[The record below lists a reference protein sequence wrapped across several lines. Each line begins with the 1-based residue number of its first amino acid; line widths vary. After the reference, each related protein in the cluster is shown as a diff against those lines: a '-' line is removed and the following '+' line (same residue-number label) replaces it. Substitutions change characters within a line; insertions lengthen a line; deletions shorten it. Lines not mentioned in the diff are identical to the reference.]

1 MKIAADKVLPST
13 EEQKTLWRVFLTV
26 HEKFTCLEIL
36 EIQLY
41 YLNKKEWEWQKQ
53 DLPLNTLM
61 WLQQSYIW
69 NSKGEVIAVQKTAKY
84 AGPKYEVFLVSFFF
98 FFLNC
103 HIHSEAHS
111 SLSASQRL
119 STCSAQLDNKV
130 ANTLHHWHHR
140 TVAYKTRLLTLGSS
154 FILHRS
160 SSSSGSAVVWAIWNK
175 EATLKNC
182 FSVSCPRSLNTLTG
196 HKGNHLSF
204 LTYL

>member
-1 MKIAADKVLPST
+1 
-13 EEQKTLWRVFLTV
+13 
-26 HEKFTCLEIL
+26 
-36 EIQLY
+36 
-41 YLNKKEWEWQKQ
+41 
-53 DLPLNTLM
+53 M

-84 AGPKYEVFLVSFFF
+84 AGPKYEVFCFGFFSFCFCM

-154 FILHRS
+154 FIPHRS

-175 EATLKNC
+175 EVTLKICSAVICPKNPNTSYQAIIWALC
-182 FSVSCPRSLNTLTG
+182 PISPVSLAHTVLPVLG
-196 HKGNHLSF
+196 P
-204 LTYL
+204 

>member
-1 MKIAADKVLPST
+1 
-13 EEQKTLWRVFLTV
+13 
-26 HEKFTCLEIL
+26 
-36 EIQLY
+36 
-41 YLNKKEWEWQKQ
+41 
-53 DLPLNTLM
+53 M

-84 AGPKYEVFLVSFFF
+84 AGPKYEGFLFFF
-98 FFLNC
+98 FHFVLFVFFLNC

-154 FILHRS
+154 FIPHRS

-175 EATLKNC
+175 EVTLRNIPQLLVPGVWHQLPGGCVPSVPSATDL
-182 FSVSCPRSLNTLTG
+182 
-196 HKGNHLSF
+196 
-204 LTYL
+204 